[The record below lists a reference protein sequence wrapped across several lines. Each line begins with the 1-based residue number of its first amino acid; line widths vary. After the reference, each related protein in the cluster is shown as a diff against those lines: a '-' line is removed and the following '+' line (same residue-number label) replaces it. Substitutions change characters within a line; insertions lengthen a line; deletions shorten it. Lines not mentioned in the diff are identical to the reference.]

1 MILHEADRNR
11 EKPLVFH
18 APVEGVF
25 RVVGTIPGVNFN
37 ILVRRHFISDILIK
51 ESFKPAEKSA

>member
-1 MILHEADRNR
+1 
-11 EKPLVFH
+11 
-18 APVEGVF
+18 
-25 RVVGTIPGVNFN
+25 VNFN